1 MLSLS
6 GVKCY
11 MKLLKLD
18 LNKHDIKTV
27 SEMIYETDNNLF
39 GIFLSKEPADAK
51 EKLIKLIVAGKN
63 CYGMEHV
70 HVAEDDDGEILGIL
84 VAFRGD
90 QIKFLEEARIFRDN
104 MKFVDFFKLTF
115 IKPVYDRI
123 TASKIDADDL
133 YIGNLVVA
141 NGLRGQGIGS
151 KIIEQSFIIGI
162 EKKCKRVLL
171 DVIFENQKAKKFY
184 EKIGFRVC
192 GEKKLRW
199 SSKSEG
205 TYGMEFVFD

>member
-1 MLSLS
+1 
-6 GVKCY
+6 

-18 LNKHDIKTV
+18 LKKHDIETV
-27 SEMIYETDNNLF
+27 SEMIYETDTNLF
-39 GIFLSKEPADAK
+39 GLFLSKEPADAK
-51 EKLIKLIVAGKN
+51 EKLIQLIVAGKN
-63 CYGMEHV
+63 CYGQEHV
-70 HVAEDDDGEILGIL
+70 YVAEDEDGEILGVL

-104 MKFVDFFKLTF
+104 MNFLDFFKLTF

-133 YIGNLVVA
+133 YIGNIVVA

-151 KIIEQSFIIGI
+151 KIIEQSFILGV
-162 EKKCKRVLL
+162 EKNCKRVLL
-171 DVIFENQKAKKFY
+171 DVIFENMNAKKFY
-184 EKIGFRVC
+184 EKIGFNVC

-199 SSKSEG
+199 SNKSEG
-205 TYGMEFVFD
+205 TYGMEFLLDR